1 MKSSEMDMTQGPILS
16 KLLTYSLPLIAS
28 SMLQLLFNAVD
39 MIVVGQF
46 TGKEALAAVGS
57 TSSLI
62 AMMTT
67 LFIGISLGVNV
78 CTAHAFA
85 QHDDR
90 VVSNSVHTAMLS
102 AVIFGVFT
110 LIIGVVFG
118 RTFLELMGNP
128 DDVIDLATLYI
139 KIYFL
144 GMPFFMLYNF
154 GAAIL
159 KAIGDTKKPLIY
171 LTVAGVLNAGL
182 NIFLVLVFNMGV
194 AGVAI
199 ATVFS
204 QLVSA
209 VLVIRTLL
217 KADTSY
223 KLIPKKLRIDGY
235 AFKKM
240 IKIGIPA
247 GLQSMLVNASNVLIQ
262 SNINSFGS
270 TVMASYS
277 TMNSLRNFCYV
288 GVNSITQA
296 AMSFVGQN
304 YGVKNFKRID
314 KITKTCFTLALVI
327 GGVLGALVCIF
338 SRELTSLYSS
348 DPNVIETNAVI
359 MPYAVL
365 IYGFAGTMD
374 VMPGCMRGINV
385 SFLPMMI
392 HIMGIV
398 VFRFVWILGVFP
410 HFGTIENLLISY
422 PVSWIITT
430 AGQVVAYIYAFRK
443 AKKPYLNRADAVL

>member
-159 KAIGDTKKPLIY
+159 KAIGDISGTACRL
-171 LTVAGVLNAGL
+171 AGY
-182 NIFLVLVFNMGV
+182 
-194 AGVAI
+194 
-199 ATVFS
+199 S
-204 QLVSA
+204 
-209 VLVIRTLL
+209 
-217 KADTSY
+217 
-223 KLIPKKLRIDGY
+223 
-235 AFKKM
+235 
-240 IKIGIPA
+240 
-247 GLQSMLVNASNVLIQ
+247 
-262 SNINSFGS
+262 GS
-270 TVMASYS
+270 
-277 TMNSLRNFCYV
+277 
-288 GVNSITQA
+288 
-296 AMSFVGQN
+296 
-304 YGVKNFKRID
+304 
-314 KITKTCFTLALVI
+314 
-327 GGVLGALVCIF
+327 
-338 SRELTSLYSS
+338 
-348 DPNVIETNAVI
+348 
-359 MPYAVL
+359 
-365 IYGFAGTMD
+365 
-374 VMPGCMRGINV
+374 
-385 SFLPMMI
+385 
-392 HIMGIV
+392 
-398 VFRFVWILGVFP
+398 
-410 HFGTIENLLISY
+410 
-422 PVSWIITT
+422 
-430 AGQVVAYIYAFRK
+430 
-443 AKKPYLNRADAVL
+443 